1 MSKKKPAKRLVGKQ
15 WLPDPMYDA
24 LDEVIKLCGLQ
35 GESGTEEF
43 YYMLRDILEDLDGTI
58 EKSHEDGLC
67 YDMCAAISHEL
78 AKRSNEQIKKLN

>member
-1 MSKKKPAKRLVGKQ
+1 MPKKKPSKILKGKQ
-15 WLPDPMYDA
+15 WIPDPMYDA

-58 EKSHEDGLC
+58 EKSHEEGLC
-67 YDMCAAISHEL
+67 YDMCAAISGEL
-78 AKRSNEQIKKLN
+78 SKRVNEQVNKLN